1 MYIESSVI
9 VTINI
14 VIILLFLWTIFK
26 GFMDGF
32 VATLLSLI
40 ASVLLFFIAWPISKY
55 LAQYVSLYQYQ
66 GNTAIPN
73 VINSF
78 IKQNINQILWYILIV
93 IFGNL
98 IVKIMIKIT
107 KSINKTFIVGTINQ
121 ILGLVLGFL
130 ITVVYA
136 AVIGFILNSG
146 IFKNGNEVIEKT
158 VIKLYAIPVK
168 IGTTLGE
175 EVLKNDSLLISSIMN
190 TEKSLTE
197 EEVNIVIKSLQ
208 DKGVDEVV
216 IQKLLPLIR

>member
-78 IKQNINQILWYILIV
+78 IKQNINQILWYILII

-98 IVKIMIKIT
+98 TVKIMIKIT
-107 KSINKTFIVGTINQ
+107 KSINKTFIVGTVNQ

-208 DKGVDEVV
+208 DKGVDEEV

>member
-66 GNTAIPN
+66 GNTVIPN

-78 IKQNINQILWYILIV
+78 IKQNINQILWYILII

-107 KSINKTFIVGTINQ
+107 KSINKTFIVGTLNQ
-121 ILGLVLGFL
+121 ILGLALGFL

-208 DKGVDEVV
+208 DKGVDEEV